1 MDVKQNRTLLSSSR
15 WSETAS
21 MSQNPDTKANLSV
34 MCSRTFK
41 AILSCLWLLWLACA
55 GTHVDSGPVHWPDY
69 LTQPFPTAKE
79 YPDDGAVV
87 LLQQGSLNIFPDQ
100 EIPQSQLEFR
110 CIVKIFDERGY
121 DLANVT
127 IPYSSSTKISDIRAR
142 TITADGAVVPV
153 AADKIFDVS
162 IYPAFIFYADTRA
175 KRFTFPAVAP
185 ECILEYRYTATVQG
199 YTYWDS
205 WSFQSLVPTRLS
217 RYEVTAPSEWPLK
230 WQCSNIDLAPKT
242 TAVPAGFKQTW
253 LWQAADVPPLLPEP
267 GMPAW
272 RDVQPSL
279 LFAPLG
285 MKTWPDLARWF
296 FGLYKDRVQ
305 PTAEIRKRVE
315 QLCPSGLPPLQRLRR
330 LYHFVRDEVRY
341 VAVSIG
347 IGGYQPHPA
356 AEVFLNRYG
365 DCKDKVALL
374 QTMAACA
381 GIEVSPVLISTWQ
394 NGVLDTTVVSHTH
407 FNHVIARA
415 RLADSSMIWMD
426 PTSRFTPFAELPWFD
441 RDRLVYA
448 VAADGNGEWQRTPG
462 QSAADHQW
470 RRCWH
475 MNLGSENILA
485 TLQSDYAGAAAHEM
499 RTLLQDLH
507 RRERIE
513 YLAREIK
520 KSFPAAAIDTATI
533 AALDDDELP
542 LSCSVKF
549 RLPLAAEGAV
559 WSLSQFGAMDV
570 ATPLSERRTYPLQFR
585 HPQTVVDSIFITGN
599 GLWQLETDAAEA
611 TYEHPCATYRFT
623 CQQPG
628 KEFVLVKRFILHQ
641 PFVSHAEYA
650 SFYDLLRHMAQT
662 DKSLFFLRPVPGRL

>member
-1 MDVKQNRTLLSSSR
+1 MLHGRSQRLSELALRRQSQDGEKQPSMPSRIHTYRLL
-15 WSETAS
+15 
-21 MSQNPDTKANLSV
+21 
-34 MCSRTFK
+34 
-41 AILSCLWLLWLACA
+41 ILLLLLLACA

-79 YPDDGAVV
+79 YPDDGAIV
-87 LLQQGSLNIFPDQ
+87 LLQQGSLNIFPNQ

-110 CIVKIFDERGY
+110 CIIKIFDERGF

-142 TITADGAVVPV
+142 TITADGTIVPV
-153 AADKIFDVS
+153 TADKIFDVS
-162 IYPAFIFYADTRA
+162 IYPTFIFYADTRA
-175 KRFTFPAVAP
+175 RRFTFPAVAP

-230 WQCSNIDLAPKT
+230 WQCSNIDLTPKT

-253 LWQAADVPPLLPEP
+253 LWEAVDVPPLLPEP

-272 RDVQPSL
+272 REVQPSL

-285 MKTWPDLARWF
+285 MKTWPDLAHWF
-296 FGLYKDRVQ
+296 FSLYKDRVQ
-305 PTAEIRKRVE
+305 PTAEIRNRVE
-315 QLCPSGLPPLQRLRR
+315 QLCPSGLPPWQRLRR
-330 LYHFVRDEVRY
+330 LYRFVRDEVRY

-374 QTMAACA
+374 QTMAECA
-381 GIEVSPVLISTWQ
+381 GITVSPVLISTWQ
-394 NGVLDTTVVSHTH
+394 NGALDTTVVSHTH
-407 FNHVIARA
+407 FNHVIAMA
-415 RLADSSMIWMD
+415 RLADRSMIWMD
-426 PTSRFTPFAELPWFD
+426 PTSRFTPFGELPWFD

-448 VAADGNGEWQRTPG
+448 VAANGSGEWQRTAG

-470 RRCWH
+470 RRRWH
-475 MNLGSENILA
+475 LNLGSENVLA
-485 TLQSDYAGAAAHEM
+485 TLQSDYVGAAAQEM
-499 RTLLQDLH
+499 RSLLLDLH
-507 RRERIE
+507 RRQRKEV
-513 YLAREIK
+513 LAREIK
-520 KSFPAAAIDTATI
+520 KSFPAAAIDTVAI
-533 AALDDDELP
+533 AARENDEWP
-542 LSCSVKF
+542 LSCSIRF
-549 RLPLAAEGAV
+549 RLPLAAEGAS

-570 ATPLSERRTYPLQFR
+570 ATPLNESRTHPLQFR
-585 HPQTVVDSIFITGN
+585 QPQTVVDSSFSTGN
-599 GLWQLETDAAEA
+599 GLRQPETDAVEA
-611 TYEHPCATYRFT
+611 AYEHPCATYRFT
-623 CQQPG
+623 CQRPG
-628 KEFVLVKRFILHQ
+628 QEFVLAKRFVLHQ

-650 SFYDLLRHMAQT
+650 SFYELLRHMAQT
-662 DKSLFFLRPVPGRL
+662 DQSLFALRRVPDHP